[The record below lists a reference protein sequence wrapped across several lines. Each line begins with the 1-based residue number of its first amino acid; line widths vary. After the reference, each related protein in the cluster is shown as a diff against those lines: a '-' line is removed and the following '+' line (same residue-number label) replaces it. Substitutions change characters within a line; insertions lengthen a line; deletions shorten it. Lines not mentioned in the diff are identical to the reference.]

1 MRFTLLDRILEINPH
16 ERLRAIK
23 AVSSSEE
30 YLADHFPTFPVLP
43 GVLML
48 EALAEAGAWLV
59 RASLGFQHNLILLR
73 EAKNITYK
81 SFVRP
86 GGLLEVTVQARRI
99 EPSDSD
105 FTGVGMCEGREVVK
119 GRFSL
124 RHLSVRERSPNSG
137 AADAALT
144 EQMQRRFSLLCSDSR
159 PQADSHSGRER
170 SASRE

>member
-1 MRFTLLDRILEINPH
+1 MRFTLLDRIVEITPN
-16 ERLRAIK
+16 ESLRAIK

-48 EALAEAGAWLV
+48 EAMAEAGAWLV
-59 RASLGFQHNLILLR
+59 RATLGFQHRLILLR
-73 EAKNITYK
+73 EARNITYK

-99 EPSDSD
+99 EPTGSD
-105 FTGVGMCEGREVVK
+105 FTGVGTCEGREVVK

-124 RHLSVRERSPNSG
+124 RHLDAGEHP
-137 AADAALT
+137 AKWEQADAALT
-144 EQMQRRFSLLCSDSR
+144 ERQHRQYQMLL
-159 PQADSHSGRER
+159 SGPTP
-170 SASRE
+170 